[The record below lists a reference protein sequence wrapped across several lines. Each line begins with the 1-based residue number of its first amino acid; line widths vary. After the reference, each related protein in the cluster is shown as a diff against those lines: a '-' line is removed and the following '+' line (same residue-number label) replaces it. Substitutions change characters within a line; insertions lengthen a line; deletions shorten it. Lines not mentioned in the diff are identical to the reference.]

1 MEKNFDQNRVNFPK
15 AVQYANEILN
25 GDYTLESLNGK
36 ITSNFIN
43 AIKTELESRGY
54 LVLPEN
60 KNLENNISP
69 EKFSEQI
76 DHAKQGF
83 INETNKLIEEVG
95 DIGVEVA
102 PEIVEQVKQE
112 TGFELNISQL
122 KAEVTES
129 FKGIEYEID
138 LSDMPLIPSRWEPL
152 LTDPDLL
159 EEMWTFAIPVNES
172 EYEKLKLWKKRGLDY
187 AREYTKK
194 VKNNLIDKDR
204 NEVIEKVEQKIFSE
218 NIVEQEIILPSI
230 ERKKDI
236 VAVGDL
242 NGSYKGFVDHLMAQG
257 CIIINNDNS
266 LTWTGGDKK
275 VVFVGDILGD
285 RSPEG
290 MQVYEGLKNIQ
301 DQAVIVG
308 GSVEW
313 LSGNHENMFNAVLC
327 GFTTEKGKNVHDDMS
342 YRLSS
347 YSGNLELL
355 SLLSETQLNQLL
367 QELALNSN
375 SMLGDDFDIL
385 LDKKNRILNTMKN
398 NSSDYQPEVIESY
411 ENNLN
416 ELLKSKEIISS
427 FKENIDQGK
436 TQDALSGLF
445 SVVSILEKKYQN
457 KIGEAILNNRESI
470 KNNINNNLEN
480 SNFKDAFLAQKLITI
495 ADDSLYVHTNLT
507 RNMVKII
514 KDFSGDSTIIDGINK
529 INSFYQNV
537 LKVYLEKPDPENYLN
552 QQQVDYFNLLR
563 DEFISTSSDSRQNF
577 SETTISDQEKEELK
591 HFLKT
596 SGINVV
602 IHGHNDE
609 NGQLK
614 GFSDLPI
621 ISIDRSVY
629 KNEGASIEIPLAYMN
644 INTDGIVRLPE

>member
-1 MEKNFDQNRVNFPK
+1 MEKNFVQNRVNFPK
-15 AVQYANEILN
+15 AVQYADQIVNGERTFASLSGEIN
-25 GDYTLESLNGK
+25 D
-36 ITSNFIN
+36 NFIN
-43 AIKTELESRGY
+43 AVKTELESRGY
-54 LVLPEN
+54 LVVSETNLLPE
-60 KNLENNISP
+60 EI
-69 EKFSEQI
+69 SEQI
-76 DHAKQGF
+76 NQAQQEFTDD
-83 INETNKLIEEVG
+83 TNTLIEEVG
-95 DIGVEVA
+95 NIGVKVS
-102 PEIVEQVKQE
+102 PEIVSQVKQE
-112 TGFELNISQL
+112 TGFEKDISEL
-122 KAEVTES
+122 KNKIIES

-138 LSDMPLIPSRWEPL
+138 LSDMPLIPLRWKSF

-159 EEMWTFAIPVNES
+159 EEMWTFTIPINES

-204 NEVIEKVEQKIFSE
+204 NEVVEKVEQKIFSE

-230 ERKKDI
+230 ERKKGI

-242 NGSYKGFVDHLMAQG
+242 NGSYKGFVDHLIAQG
-257 CIIINNDNS
+257 CIITNNDNS

-301 DQAVIVG
+301 DQAVVVG

-355 SLLSETQLNQLL
+355 RLIPELELSELL
-367 QELALNSN
+367 QDLATQETSILDNDFHATLTKKRKDLN
-375 SMLGDDFDIL
+375 I
-385 LDKKNRILNTMKN
+385 MKN
-398 NSSDYQPEVIESY
+398 NTSEYSQHVISTL
-411 ENNLN
+411 ENSLN
-416 ELLKSKEIISS
+416 KLLKSEEAVHD
-427 FKENIDQGK
+427 FKENFEQGRI
-436 TQDALSGLF
+436 QDAMNNLF
-445 SVVSILEKKYQN
+445 FVVGILGKKYQN
-457 KIGEAILNNRESI
+457 KIGEVVLKNRDII
-470 KNNINNNLEN
+470 KDSINNKPEN
-480 SNFKDAFLAQKLITI
+480 ISFKDAFLGQKLVTI
-495 ADDSLYVHTNLT
+495 IDDSLYVHTSLT
-507 RNMVKII
+507 TNMIKTI

-529 INSFYQNV
+529 INSFYQET
-537 LKVYLEKPDPENYLN
+537 LKIYLEQVEPEKYLTPDQIN
-552 QQQVDYFNLLR
+552 YFNILR
-563 DEFISTSSDSRQNF
+563 DEFISTSSESRENF

-591 HFLKT
+591 QFLK
-596 SGINVV
+596 SNGINIV

-629 KNEGASIEIPLAYMN
+629 KSESVSIEIPLAYMN